1 MDAAISKILSQVYEL
16 EGLLLVIDKHGD
28 ETPAVVYDLVRR
40 HAATIGEM
48 SQLLTAPEPAPAPV
62 VQPPAF
68 AQPVDEPAP
77 EEPVVPQ
84 EPAAEDTL
92 VPDAGGIDDE
102 PAVQCAD
109 DEPQEVFTFDMP
121 AADTAIDAPAVTQA
135 PPAMRV
141 DEKLQRSMSKDMRKA
156 FSLNDY
162 FRFRRELFGNSE
174 ADFDEALNMV
184 ESMNSYGEAADYF
197 LADLG
202 WDETVPEVKEF
213 LNIVRHH
220 FDE

>member
-48 SQLLTAPEPAPAPV
+48 SQLLTAPEPAPAPAV
-62 VQPPAF
+62 RPPAF

-92 VPDAGGIDDE
+92 VPDAGGLDDE
-102 PAVQCAD
+102 PAVQCTD

-121 AADTAIDAPAVTQA
+121 TADTAIDAPAVTQA